1 MTRSAVFACLLA
13 VIAGCSAG
21 KTDMEKSVKQE
32 MKTALNVE
40 ITAVSLTKQSDGG
53 YSGTATAANGDTY
66 DVTATAPS
74 SDGRFEWKAVVTQ
87 STVERMLRDHL
98 KTTMTIEVSALDLKK
113 QPDGGYTGTA
123 NAANGDTYEV
133 TAGARERGDRS
144 GCGSGPV
151 DGRADGERGHREAD
165 EGEDQVVRADAQGAG
180 HVHRHGDA
188 GERRGAGH
196 HDEAGRP
203 EPDLDVPPAAPALTR
218 VAGLPSYGVL
228 KSFPNGGRIE
238 SANRV

>member
-133 TAGARERGDRS
+133 TAGAPAKEGIALGVVPGQSTVERMVS
-144 GCGSGPV
+144 
-151 DGRADGERGHREAD
+151 
-165 EGEDQVVRADAQGAG
+165 EDIEKQTKAKIKSF
-180 HVHRHGDA
+180 
-188 GERRGAGH
+188 
-196 HDEAGRP
+196 
-203 EPDLDVPPAAPALTR
+203 ALTR
-218 VAGLPSYGVL
+218 KGPGTYTGTATQENGGVL
-228 KSFPNGGRIE
+228 VITTKLDGQNLTWTFRPLRP
-238 SANRV
+238 R